1 MAVQRTDLASFGV
14 RVNAIAPGEIDTAI
28 LSPRT
33 SEIVDRDIP
42 MRRLGTIEEVANLI
56 WFLCSAQAS
65 YITGVEIPIN
75 GGQHA

>member
-14 RVNAIAPGEIDTAI
+14 RVNAIAPGAIDTAI

-33 SEIVDRDIP
+33 SEIVDCDIP

-65 YITGVEIPIN
+65 YITGAEIPIN